1 MELRA
6 SRTITSDNGP
16 VTLSVSVLVPEV
28 TETEAPVA
36 GVMRQV
42 RYLKPSEPH
51 IHQTTLRTYGGRLW
65 VRAASL
71 SKHDDA
77 RQHLMKEIEFD
88 FDLYGDDRGRLESEM
103 RKLGESRLVI
113 DGDLWCEEHE
123 PRYVVSHRETE
134 TDKSK
139 LVWYVTTRP
148 APAQA
153 GHGSKT
159 FNADDFDD
167 VLEHFFDTLM
177 TEKDFERIRDCA
189 TKLRDKDARHY
200 DYVKVLIPDA
210 FHEVP
215 RQVHLDKNG
224 LNKRIRFH
232 VRDDA
237 TMKKAG
243 FHLINGVWSFSRT
256 FKIRKDEHDRHPLE
270 LCLWIRYDVASG
282 KLHIDMLDDDF
293 CQPYDWQRMLAD
305 GSTNPYALKSRDVIE
320 NAMAELARTGI
331 ISGHLRGEYI

>member
-1 MELRA
+1 MELKA
-6 SRTITSDNGP
+6 SRTITSGSEP
-16 VTLSVSVLVPEV
+16 ATLSVSVIVPEV

-36 GVMRQV
+36 GVMRQA
-42 RYLKPSEPH
+42 RYLRPSEPH
-51 IHQTTLRTYGGRLW
+51 VRHTTLRTYDGRLW
-65 VRAASL
+65 ARAASL
-71 SKHDDA
+71 SEHDTA
-77 RQHLMKEIEFD
+77 EQHLMNEIEFN
-88 FDLYGDDRGRLESEM
+88 FDLYGNDREKLESKI
-103 RKLGESRLVI
+103 RKLGESRVVI
-113 DGDLWCEEHE
+113 DGNLWCEEHE
-123 PRYVVSHRETE
+123 PRYVVSHKKMG
-134 TDKSK
+134 TDRGK
-139 LVWYVTTRP
+139 LIWYVTTHP
-148 APAQA
+148 AHA
-153 GHGSKT
+153 GHESKT

-167 VLEHFFDTLM
+167 MLKHFFDTLA
-177 TEKDFERIRDCA
+177 TEKDFERICDYA
-189 TKLRDKDARHY
+189 TKLREEDARHY

-215 RQVHLDKNG
+215 RQVHLDENG

-237 TMKKAG
+237 TMEKAG

-282 KLHIDMLDDDF
+282 KLRIDMLDDDF

-320 NAMAELARTGI
+320 NAMAELTRAKI